1 MRQILLIQ
9 AYIHICSTNY
19 IQASR
24 ECHEI
29 RLDHF
34 IHNEQD
40 TFSTTMEHMHSTHVH
55 IILSTKQRKN
65 GMFL

>member
-9 AYIHICSTNY
+9 AYIDVAQSNIRTS
-19 IQASR
+19 S
-24 ECHEI
+24 ECREI

-40 TFSTTMEHMHSTHVH
+40 TFGTTMEHIHSAHVH

-65 GMFL
+65 GMYL